1 MANGWKT
8 GGRQKGTPNKATADI
23 KALAR
28 MHGPAVIAELA
39 RMSGVTDA
47 PGAQTE
53 AARIAA
59 LRELLDRGYGRATL
73 PIAGDGD
80 GSPIHYTFE
89 WAPASQSEGD
99 LPAIERQPACEAEM
113 ERRLE
118 LVWQQDSE
126 S

>member
-28 MHGPAVIAELA
+28 QHGPAVIAELA
-39 RMSGVTDA
+39 RMSGVTEA

-59 LRELLDRGYGRATL
+59 LRELLDRGYGRATQHL
-73 PIAGDGD
+73 AGDAD
-80 GSPIHYTFE
+80 AAPVHFTFE
-89 WAPASQSEGD
+89 WAPASPS
-99 LPAIERQPACEAEM
+99 AAAAEAATDDST
-113 ERRLE
+113 RVGAPLVLE
-118 LVWQQDSE
+118 LE
-126 S
+126 TC